1 MRPVG
6 ARGLTVL
13 GSVFRLAYG
22 VGAFAAPRA
31 MEQARLAAQ
40 TEDRPD
46 PRLLQRAFG
55 AHQVLVAAF
64 TLAALRS
71 DGLLRPAIALSAL
84 LDGADTAAA
93 LAEVRARGGVDR
105 TLAGGLAVS
114 GAGVVTFVAALRALE
129 R

>member
-6 ARGLTVL
+6 ARGITVL

-31 MEQARLAAQ
+31 MERARLAAQ
-40 TEDRPD
+40 TDDRPD
-46 PRLLQRAFG
+46 PRLLQRA
-55 AHQVLVAAF
+55 LAAGF

-71 DGLLRPAIALSAL
+71 EDLLRPAILMSAL
-84 LDGADTAAA
+84 LDGVDIAPAV
-93 LAEVRARGGVDR
+93 AEVRARGGVDR
-105 TLAGGLAVS
+105 TLAGGLALS
-114 GAGVVTFVAALRALE
+114 GAGVVTFLAALRALE